1 MDGPTKLSLLARKFP
16 ANCILDDGQ
25 TEDIRH
31 LFAMGYV
38 ECLLAEHWNVKA
50 FTVLGEEFRL
60 AHRRLGADHATTI
73 GLQFQ
78 LAQATY
84 QDHFFGREDY
94 RRDLIQSITIHGGL
108 HDQSARVLGIDHP
121 LTRKVAAG
129 YLRCFE
135 EQLDWSLDDIP
146 REHLEYRARLL
157 GD

>member
-1 MDGPTKLSLLARKFP
+1 MRGSCCWP
-16 ANCILDDGQ
+16 
-25 TEDIRH
+25 
-31 LFAMGYV
+31 
-38 ECLLAEHWNVKA
+38 
-50 FTVLGEEFRL
+50 
-60 AHRRLGADHATTI
+60 HATTI